1 MKNRLLP
8 IAYTSLKLFRH
19 IKQVSRGLNFKA
31 SMFRKRKLM
40 YEGMQGL
47 VENRNFC
54 QEKNNVL
61 RSIENIYLSKL
72 VMQKF

>member
-40 YEGMQGL
+40 YEGM
-47 VENRNFC
+47 
-54 QEKNNVL
+54 
-61 RSIENIYLSKL
+61 
-72 VMQKF
+72 